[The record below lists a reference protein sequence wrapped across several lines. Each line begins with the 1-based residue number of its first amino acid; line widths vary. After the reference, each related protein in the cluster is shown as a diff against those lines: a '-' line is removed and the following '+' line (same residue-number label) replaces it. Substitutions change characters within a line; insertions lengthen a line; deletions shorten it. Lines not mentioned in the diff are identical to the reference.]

1 MLLVF
6 KNLIGS
12 QAACSQCGDIRCEP
26 SAPCVSIARIDASAE
41 GGGRYT
47 PRGRAFFSHVMYT
60 TELVLS

>member
-12 QAACSQCGDIRCEP
+12 RAACSQCCDIRCEP
-26 SAPCVSIARIDASAE
+26 IALCVSIAKIDASAE
-41 GGGRYT
+41 GGGRHT
-47 PRGRAFFSHVMYT
+47 LRGRAFFLHVMYT